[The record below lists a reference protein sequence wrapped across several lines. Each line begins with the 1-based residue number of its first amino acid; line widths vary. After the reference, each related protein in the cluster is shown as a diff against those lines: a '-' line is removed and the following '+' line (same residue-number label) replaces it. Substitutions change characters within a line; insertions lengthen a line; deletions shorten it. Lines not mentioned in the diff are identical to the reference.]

1 MANSPQARKR
11 IRQTERRTAVNTARR
26 SRVRTYIKK
35 VEAAIESGNADEARE
50 ALRQAQPEI
59 MRGVNKG
66 VLKKNTG
73 SRKISRLNRQI
84 KALSA

>member
-11 IRQTERRTAVNTARR
+11 IRQIERRTAVNTARR
-26 SRVRTYIKK
+26 SRVRTFVKN
-35 VEAAIESGNADEARE
+35 VETAIEAGNAEEARE
-50 ALRQAQPEI
+50 ALRLAQPEI

-66 VLKKNTG
+66 VVAKNAG
-73 SRKISRLNRQI
+73 SRKISRLNRRI